1 MNIESTTI
9 TRQSQHIQMMAAIF
23 QANLSWVI
31 MHVWTC
37 HKIEQFSYVI
47 SKLLFFLELGEI
59 ILSGQRAVVSLS
71 LFYCS
76 STICAF
82 RPNTSTYHLNHLLLC
97 LPSLRQADQ
106 VIRRYWTGI
115 HREGKVPMNKLFVEM
130 LEAYFR

>member
-1 MNIESTTI
+1 MY
-9 TRQSQHIQMMAAIF
+9 QLLQ
-23 QANLSWVI
+23 
-31 MHVWTC
+31 
-37 HKIEQFSYVI
+37 VI
-47 SKLLFFLELGEI
+47 SNLLFSLELGEI
-59 ILSGQRAVVSLS
+59 ILSSQRAVLSLS
-71 LFYCS
+71 LFCCI
-76 STICAF
+76 STNCVF